1 MTLTQLHYLVALD
14 EFRHFGR
21 AAEACGVTQPTLS
34 MQVQKLEDELGVALF
49 DRLHQ
54 PIEPTE
60 VGRQAV
66 AQAKRTLSEA
76 RRFHQVIEA
85 GQSPFQG
92 SLSLGV
98 IPTVAPYVLHRFLGS
113 FIQKFTQLELT
124 VEERTTAECIERI
137 QEHRLDVALLA
148 TPLDERGLEILPLY
162 QEPFVAYI
170 PENHRLSTE
179 LFITRSELQ
188 QSDVLLLQEGHCFRQ
203 QTLSLCGANGLKAGA
218 RVHVESGQ
226 FETLVRLSDAG
237 LGITLLPYLATLDLP
252 SGQKTRIKPIA
263 EPRPVRQI
271 SLVFAEGSPKR
282 KAIEALA
289 TQIADRLPEK
299 LRTLDAN
306 SETMAP
312 ISKQE

>member
-34 MQVQKLEDELGVALF
+34 MQVQKLEEELGVALF

-60 VGRQAV
+60 VGRQAI

-137 QEHRLDVALLA
+137 QEDRRA
-148 TPLDERGLEILPLY
+148 
-162 QEPFVAYI
+162 
-170 PENHRLSTE
+170 
-179 LFITRSELQ
+179 
-188 QSDVLLLQEGHCFRQ
+188 
-203 QTLSLCGANGLKAGA
+203 
-218 RVHVESGQ
+218 HV
-226 FETLVRLSDAG
+226 
-237 LGITLLPYLATLDLP
+237 
-252 SGQKTRIKPIA
+252 
-263 EPRPVRQI
+263 
-271 SLVFAEGSPKR
+271 
-282 KAIEALA
+282 
-289 TQIADRLPEK
+289 
-299 LRTLDAN
+299 
-306 SETMAP
+306 
-312 ISKQE
+312 

>member
-1 MTLTQLHYLVALD
+1 MTLTQLQYLVALD
-14 EFRHFGR
+14 EFRHFGK

-34 MQVQKLEDELGVALF
+34 MQVQKLEEELGVALF

-60 VGRQAV
+60 VGRQAI

-98 IPTVAPYVLHRFLGS
+98 IPTVAPYLLHRFLGA
-113 FIQKFTQLELT
+113 FIKKYTQLELT
-124 VEERTTAECIERI
+124 VEERTTAECVGRI
-137 QEHRLDVALLA
+137 LEHRLDVALLA
-148 TPLDERGLEILPLY
+148 TPLDERGLETLPLY

-203 QTLSLCGANGLKAGA
+203 QALSLCGADGLKSGA

-237 LGITLLPYLATLDLP
+237 LGMTLLPYLATLDLP
-252 SGQKTRIKPIA
+252 SAQKTRIKPLA

-289 TQIADRLPEK
+289 SQILDRIPEK
-299 LRTLDAN
+299 LRTTDTQ
-306 SETMAP
+306 SETLAP
-312 ISKQE
+312 QRKQE